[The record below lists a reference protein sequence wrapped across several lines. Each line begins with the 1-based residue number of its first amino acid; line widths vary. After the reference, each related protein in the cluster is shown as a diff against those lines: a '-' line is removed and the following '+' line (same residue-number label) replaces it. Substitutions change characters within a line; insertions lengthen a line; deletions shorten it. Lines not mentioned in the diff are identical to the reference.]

1 MTERTAQDHTFSLN
15 TVLENLELL
24 QSMVNTI
31 RVMTGHDQFNA
42 ETVEDN
48 HYRTLGSAI
57 RAANLNAERLVQEI
71 LNS

>member
-1 MTERTAQDHTFSLN
+1 MTELTTQEHNFSLN

-24 QSMVNTI
+24 QTMVSTI
-31 RVMTGHDQFNA
+31 RVMTGHEQFNA

-57 RAANLNAERLVQEI
+57 RAANLNAERLLKELI
-71 LNS
+71 DA